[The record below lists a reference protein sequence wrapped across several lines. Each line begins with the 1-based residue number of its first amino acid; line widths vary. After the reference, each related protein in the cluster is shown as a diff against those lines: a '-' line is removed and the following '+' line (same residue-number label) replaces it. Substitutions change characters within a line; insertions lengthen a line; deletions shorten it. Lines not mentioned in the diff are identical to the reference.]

1 MHVAEERARSLI
13 PASLRRSLF
22 GPLGRWYPKLDWAP
36 RIFRAKTTF
45 QALGRNAVDA
55 YMDSISIVRDDL
67 RGRLL
72 SEGFRRQLQGYRAA
86 SVMHAHAANA
96 PRRDPLSLVQYLD
109 FKTYLPGDILVKVD
123 RASMASSLEVRV
135 PMLDYRFVDWVF
147 GLPPSTKLRDGVGK
161 YALKKA
167 LEPMLDQDL
176 LYRKKM
182 GFSVPLASWFRG
194 PLRERVRST
203 LLEGPVADSGI
214 FDRAVVADLVDKHAS
229 GRFDYSA
236 SLWTL
241 MMFGASYRRLFG

>member
-1 MHVAEERARSLI
+1 
-13 PASLRRSLF
+13 
-22 GPLGRWYPKLDWAP
+22 
-36 RIFRAKTTF
+36 
-45 QALGRNAVDA
+45 
-55 YMDSISIVRDDL
+55 
-67 RGRLL
+67 
-72 SEGFRRQLQGYRAA
+72 
-86 SVMHAHAANA
+86 
-96 PRRDPLSLVQYLD
+96 
-109 FKTYLPGDILVKVD
+109 
-123 RASMASSLEVRV
+123 
-135 PMLDYRFVDWVF
+135 MLDYRFVDWVF

-229 GRFDYSA
+229 GRFDNSA
-236 SLWTL
+236 SLWSL